1 MGTLNPSMQP
11 TLLALWGA
19 AVGFGLVGYFAA
31 RLRRWLV
38 LPVLIGIV
46 YLAWSRLGALV
57 DPATGPVLI
66 QAKGLWYLIQS
77 CAAVALA
84 VTLSILGLV
93 PKRGA

>member
-1 MGTLNPSMQP
+1 MDKQP

-19 AVGFGLVGYFAA
+19 ALGLGLIGYFAA
-31 RLRRWLV
+31 RFRRFLV
-38 LPVLIGIV
+38 LPVLAGIV

-57 DPATGPVLI
+57 DPATGPALI
-66 QAKGLWYLIQS
+66 QAKGLVYVIQA

-93 PKRGA
+93 PKRGV

>member
-1 MGTLNPSMQP
+1 MNPSVQP

-57 DPATGPVLI
+57 DPGMGSALI
-66 QAKGLWYLIQS
+66 QAKGIVYVIQA

-93 PKRGA
+93 PKRGV